1 MRTKKIERNEKGSN
15 FDLSISDLMAAL
27 CCIFVIFLVLTIEK
41 LNKERK
47 LFKSKNLIAT
57 EYRLKQKD
65 LYDALYSE
73 FQNDL
78 EKWEAELEMNQGVIK
93 IRFTKDSMMFLP
105 NRYEITNDFKDVLA
119 DFFPRLIGII
129 GNSDFYESIQEL
141 RIEGHTAAVAGA
153 DVNDDYVA
161 GMNLSQERT
170 KQVLLYCL
178 QNSNLP
184 FAFIGS
190 EESVQWVRKKIVA
203 IGYSNSIPAKDIKKS
218 RRVEFSIRTTAENVI
233 DEIEKDIQK

>member
-78 EKWEAELEMNQGVIK
+78 GKWEAELEMNQGVIT

-141 RIEGHTAAVAGA
+141 RIE
-153 DVNDDYVA
+153 DVIRLENI
-161 GMNLSQERT
+161 
-170 KQVLLYCL
+170 
-178 QNSNLP
+178 
-184 FAFIGS
+184 FIYFIL
-190 EESVQWVRKKIVA
+190 WVYKVYK
-203 IGYSNSIPAKDIKKS
+203 
-218 RRVEFSIRTTAENVI
+218 E
-233 DEIEKDIQK
+233 